1 MQQRTYT
8 LQFLLDWLLLSFN
21 TCILVNEYVFVFP
34 FYCQIILTNEPVYLL
49 SAMTMDTGNKYLLY
63 WLCPYGK
70 GFFPVLYSVVYL
82 KNVLAAMTCS
92 QQTTVIMKMTHI
104 YLTPQVMYLDA
115 ATTSSARAT
124 TKSQIHPAAPDVS
137 NNTTRYCQMTRSALP
152 YQQPEAFHV

>member
-1 MQQRTYT
+1 M
-8 LQFLLDWLLLSFN
+8 LLKALAGVQGKKIVP
-21 TCILVNEYVFVFP
+21 ILNATKNLHSAVP
-34 FYCQIILTNEPVYLL
+34 IRLIILTNEPVYLL